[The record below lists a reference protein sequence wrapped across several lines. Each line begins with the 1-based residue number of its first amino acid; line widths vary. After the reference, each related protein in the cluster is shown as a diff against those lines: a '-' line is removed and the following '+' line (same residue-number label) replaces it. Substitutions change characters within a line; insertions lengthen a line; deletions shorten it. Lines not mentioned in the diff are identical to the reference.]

1 MRWKEL
7 GVYEN
12 QKAPGTRVWMLR
24 GWHLQGW
31 HWGAAATP
39 YRGWGLLSDPVAG
52 TLLLPRVVRGGVQLL
67 PPSSVS
73 TAKGSKPSGPCQVAG
88 GFWGSQC
95 EEGALW
101 RVVKE
106 KPGFTGGRRAAC
118 AKAQRCGKAEF
129 GV

>member
-12 QKAPGTRVWMLR
+12 QKAPGTHVCMLR

-31 HWGAAATP
+31 HWGAAVTP
-39 YRGWGLLSDPVAG
+39 YRGGCCQTQLLGLYFYLVWWWW
-52 TLLLPRVVRGGVQLL
+52 GVQPL
-67 PPSSVS
+67 PSSSVS
-73 TAKGSKPSGPCQVAG
+73 TAKGSEPSGPCQVAG
-88 GFWGSQC
+88 GSWGSQC